1 MKSILFYILLFTSTV
16 SFSQNGY
23 TLEFES
29 TVLFSLD
36 TLGIPPNNTVRTKQY
51 TVPAG
56 MVLKI
61 NSGILSNHFADNSS
75 SYVQRSSL
83 KVGDAFIYPEQICCN
98 GDNFQNSQTLVINEG
113 GEAMSPIW
121 ANEGTLIILKY
132 ERIANVTGA
141 VLGISGCWF
150 GGVLFRKIPN

>member
-36 TLGIPPNNTVRTKQY
+36 SIAIPPIGTVRTKQY

-61 NSGILSNHFADNSS
+61 NSGILTTNFSLNSPN
-75 SYVQRSSL
+75 YIQYSSL
-83 KVGDAFIYPEQICCN
+83 KVGDALITPDQICCQ
-98 GDNFQNSQTLVINEG
+98 GENFLNSHAIVIGEG
-113 GEAMSPIW
+113 GESMSPIW
-121 ANEGTLIILKY
+121 ANEGTLIELRYGRGNGYSGNIFG
-132 ERIANVTGA
+132 IA
-141 VLGISGCWF
+141 GCWF